1 MEYRF
6 VECDSCGKQNRVSS
20 EKIAQG
26 LRPKCGEC
34 GHPLSNVPSSPVV
47 VTDKTFAELVE
58 RSTTPVLVDFWA
70 PWCGPCHSLA
80 PVIDEIAADLTGKIR
95 VGKLNTDE
103 SPAIAARFQIRSIP
117 TLIIFQNG
125 REVDRLIGVQPKSQI
140 LGRLMN
146 VLPS

>member
-6 VECDSCGKQNRVSS
+6 VECEFCGKQNRVSS

-34 GHPLSNVPSSPVV
+34 GLPLSNAPSGPLV
-47 VTDKTFAELVE
+47 VTDKTFADLVE

-70 PWCGPCHSLA
+70 PWCSPCHMLA

-103 SPAIAARFQIRSIP
+103 NPAIAARFQIRSIP

-125 REVDRLIGVQPKSQI
+125 READRLIGVQPKSQI
-140 LGRLMN
+140 LGRLRN
-146 VLPS
+146 VL